1 MISNCGKDERGKY
14 SGGKAGDQTG
24 KEYAL
29 IPWYNRPWTVVLR
42 PVNPKVGKELAEVAK
57 AAAKNNKI
65 GYDQLQRLTY
75 YNKLKNFK
83 WHPERINVPVETDC
97 SASTC
102 ANIIAVGHRLG
113 IDKLKKLPNYLT
125 TSSLKSALKSRG
137 FVALTD
143 PKYLKSDDYLLPG
156 DILLKEGSHVAI
168 NVSKGSKA
176 A

>member
-14 SGGKAGDQTG
+14 SGGVAGDQSR
-24 KEYAL
+24 KEYAV
-29 IPWYNRPWTVVLR
+29 ISWYNRPWTCVLR
-42 PVNPKVGKELAEVAK
+42 PANTKIGKELALVAE

-65 GYDQLQRLTY
+65 GYDQSARLTY

-83 WHPERINVPVETDC
+83 WHPEKINVAVETDC

-102 ANIIAVGHRLG
+102 ANIIAVGHRLN

-125 TSSLKSALKSRG
+125 TSGIKGELKKRG
-137 FVALTD
+137 FTVLTES
-143 PKYLKSDDYLLPG
+143 KYLKSDEYLMPG

-168 NVSKGSKA
+168 NLTKGSKA
-176 A
+176 

>member
-14 SGGKAGDQTG
+14 SGGVAGDQTG

-42 PVNPKVGKELAEVAK
+42 PVNRKVGEELAEVAK

-65 GYDQLQRLTY
+65 GYDQSQRLTY

-83 WHPERINVPVETDC
+83 WHPERINVPVEADC

-125 TSSLKSALKSRG
+125 TSTLKSALKSRG

>member
-1 MISNCGKDERGKY
+1 MDGSV
-14 SGGKAGDQTG
+14 
-24 KEYAL
+24 
-29 IPWYNRPWTVVLR
+29 NR
-42 PVNPKVGKELAEVAK
+42 KVGKELAEVAK

-65 GYDQLQRLTY
+65 GYDQFQRLTY

-83 WHPERINVPVETDC
+83 WHPERINVPVEADC

-113 IDKLKKLPNYLT
+113 INKLKKLPNYLT
-125 TSSLKSALKSRG
+125 TSNLKFALKSRG

>member
-1 MISNCGKDERGKY
+1 MISNCGHDERGKY

-24 KEYAL
+24 KEYTL

-42 PVNPKVGKELAEVAK
+42 PTSRKVGNLLAEIAK

-65 GYDQLQRLTY
+65 GYDQSQRLTY

-83 WHPERINVPVETDC
+83 WHPEKINVAVEADC

-102 ANIIAVGHRLG
+102 ANIIAVGYRLG
-113 IDKLKKLPNYLT
+113 IYKLKTLPNYLT
-125 TSSLKSALKSRG
+125 TSSLKGALKNRG
-137 FVALTD
+137 FKALTD
-143 PKYLKSDDYLLPG
+143 AKYLKSDEYLLPG

-176 A
+176 